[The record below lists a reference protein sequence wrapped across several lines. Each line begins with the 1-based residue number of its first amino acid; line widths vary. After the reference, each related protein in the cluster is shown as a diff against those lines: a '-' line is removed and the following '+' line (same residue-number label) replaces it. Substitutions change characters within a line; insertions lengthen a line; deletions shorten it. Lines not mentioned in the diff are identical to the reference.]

1 MDDCIYTA
9 VALSRVGCALYIHRR
24 RKRRGLRGL
33 QPPHSPFFWGGGHSP
48 HFCRI
53 INNFLN
59 FTTFNSLGLKNTI
72 LESSSTRLVCFGQQ
86 TTYVVSWFGTFHFFI
101 CHPSRPHPT
110 PPPPLWK
117 AILFSFWCRHHWRL
131 HPRGKNVVGVFKKKI
146 TKTSFYCLWGRGGRR
161 KEMEWSTGLRTRA
174 CAFNLQVPY
183 PRSNSG
189 KRTFVFSAATLFNCL
204 DTDLKQIACV
214 SPSSII
220 FSSRL
225 NNFKHKLF
233 ILFLKFASNVSHLE
247 ELMCYDCRFSLYCNF
262 IRR

>member
-1 MDDCIYTA
+1 MDDCIYTV

-33 QPPHSPFFWGGGHSP
+33 QPPHSPFFGGGHSP

-110 PPPPLWK
+110 PPYG
-117 AILFSFWCRHHWRL
+117 RL
-131 HPRGKNVVGVFKKKI
+131 SYLVFDVGTIEDCIRGEKMLSASLKKKLQRPPFI
-146 TKTSFYCLWGRGGRR
+146 AYGGGGAAERNG
-161 KEMEWSTGLRTRA
+161 MVNWSA
-174 CAFNLQVPY
+174 HQ
-183 PRSNSG
+183 
-189 KRTFVFSAATLFNCL
+189 
-204 DTDLKQIACV
+204 
-214 SPSSII
+214 
-220 FSSRL
+220 
-225 NNFKHKLF
+225 
-233 ILFLKFASNVSHLE
+233 
-247 ELMCYDCRFSLYCNF
+247 SLCF
-262 IRR
+262 

>member
-1 MDDCIYTA
+1 MDDCIYTI

-33 QPPHSPFFWGGGHSP
+33 QPPHSPFFGGGHSP

-101 CHPSRPHPT
+101 CTSF
-110 PPPPLWK
+110 PPPPPWK

-146 TKTSFYCLWGRGGRR
+146 TKTSFYCLWGRGGGG
-161 KEMEWSTGLRTRA
+161 KKWNGQLV
-174 CAFNLQVPY
+174 CAPELVLLIFKFHTLSLILESAHLLTLLPL
-183 PRSNSG
+183 
-189 KRTFVFSAATLFNCL
+189 FSITLTL
-204 DTDLKQIACV
+204 
-214 SPSSII
+214 
-220 FSSRL
+220 
-225 NNFKHKLF
+225 
-233 ILFLKFASNVSHLE
+233 ILSK
-247 ELMCYDCRFSLYCNF
+247 
-262 IRR
+262 